1 MKNLKR
7 KDVSKK
13 SMDKKDIRRKFTN
26 VQPND
31 ENKTLLQIKN
41 VIKEF
46 RNGNDLTR
54 ILNGINLE
62 IYKGDFTVIMGPSGS
77 GKSTL
82 MYCISGMDK
91 VTDGEVLYN
100 GECISKYN
108 EKKVA
113 KLRSGE
119 FGFVFQQMHLVSNL
133 NLFENV
139 AVPGY
144 LNKGKSNE
152 EVNERAEEL
161 FVSVNLKERM
171 KHLPSQVSGG
181 EQQRAAIARAMINS
195 PKLLFAD
202 EPTGALNRKNTEE
215 VLKLFTQI
223 NRDGQSILMVTHDIR
238 VAVRATRII
247 YLEDGQVVGEL
258 NLEPYDDNTEKER
271 EAKINYWLTS
281 LSW

>member
-13 SMDKKDIRRKFTN
+13 SMDKKDIRRKVTN

-46 RNGNDLTR
+46 KNGNDLTR

-100 GECISKYN
+100 GECISKYK

-113 KLRSGE
+113 KLRCGE

-144 LNKGKSNE
+144 LNKDKSNE

>member
-1 MKNLKR
+1 MKNKKR
-7 KDVSKK
+7 KNVSKE
-13 SMDKKDIRRKFTN
+13 SIETQSDKK
-26 VQPND
+26 
-31 ENKTLLQIKN
+31 KTLLQVKN
-41 VIKEF
+41 VVKEF
-46 RNGNDLTR
+46 KNGNEVTR

-62 IYKGDFTVIMGPSGS
+62 IYKGEFTVIMGPSGS

-91 VTDGEVLYN
+91 VTDGDVLYN
-100 GECISKYN
+100 GECISNDN

-113 KLRSGE
+113 KLRRGE

-133 NLFENV
+133 SLFENI

-144 LNKGKSNE
+144 LNKNKSSAEINK
-152 EVNERAEEL
+152 RAEEL
-161 FVSVNLKERM
+161 LTTVNLKECM

-181 EQQRAAIARAMINS
+181 EQQRAAIARAMIHS

-223 NRDGQSILMVTHDIR
+223 SKDGQSILMVTHDVR

-258 NLEPYDDNTEKER
+258 NLEPYQDNAEKER
-271 EAKINYWLTS
+271 ETKINKWLTS